1 MFVNVQNNIFTID
14 RRSSNF
20 PESCPSREGPY
31 FFNRRR
37 GSSLT
42 SKKEDHLLNLI
53 GSLFMQK
60 SGSLLQHNVV
70 DALHGGGDN
79 NTVIVICTLL
89 CVINSHTKLFIRSV
103 YLYIREKGV
112 VAQRREVVDGGGD
125 VLPL

>member
-20 PESCPSREGPY
+20 PESCPWREGPY

-60 SGSLLQHNVV
+60 KWISPSTQCRCIAWWWGQQHGDSYLHAIMCYKQPHEAFHPIGLLVHPRKRSSSTKERGS
-70 DALHGGGDN
+70 
-79 NTVIVICTLL
+79 
-89 CVINSHTKLFIRSV
+89 RWWW
-103 YLYIREKGV
+103 
-112 VAQRREVVDGGGD
+112 
-125 VLPL
+125 